1 MVKDT
6 KVKQNMTKFTW
17 TLSKLDSNT
26 IKMIYVQWASTK
38 TVQTEIQQLYH
49 FGIMVLKMV
58 LGDRLLNVFLVY
70 APHSGRPDEKG
81 VFGMRYFIW

>member
-49 FGIMVLKMV
+49 FGQFSYKYVTKS
-58 LGDRLLNVFLVY
+58 FT
-70 APHSGRPDEKG
+70 EKACNP
-81 VFGMRYFIW
+81 I